1 MSDLLHG
8 GTALLIYFAIAA
20 STALVSRA
28 LITIPDELFRKIL
41 HFILLGSLLVF
52 VFAFDV
58 WWISALS
65 SLAFAI
71 VVYPLMKLFYG
82 LDVQHWYYYIPFYTP
97 SAVMG
102 AAMGVATL
110 LILKR
115 SGVLNH
121 MKDMLER

>member
-1 MSDLLHG
+1 MLSLFIKKQRTASHCILG
-8 GTALLIYFAIAA
+8 GWQLPIFQ
-20 STALVSRA
+20 V
-28 LITIPDELFRKIL
+28 LF
-41 HFILLGSLLVF
+41 
-52 VFAFDV
+52 
-58 WWISALS
+58 
-65 SLAFAI
+65 
-71 VVYPLMKLFYG
+71 LMKLFYG
-82 LDVQHWYYYIPFYTP
+82 LDVQQWYYYIPFYTP